1 MASIT
6 PFCYFPFIFLETLVH
21 QLFRFPKRFSKK
33 LCGLS
38 APDGRFP
45 KPQKHFWK
53 EKIYISK
60 IFFLF
65 LFLSGRVF
73 NGFQGAKT
81 KKSADDVARDDA
93 TLGRGIE
100 PEQSGSSFW
109 HVGPTKWST
118 TFSIR
123 AINMMMMVLSRA
135 KEQSS
140 RATNVKMWLFVSFP
154 PPSSSFFFV
163 FQEFFIF
170 F

>member
-45 KPQKHFWK
+45 KPQKHFCK
-53 EKIYISK
+53 EKRKSV
-60 IFFLF
+60 FLNLF
-65 LFLSGRVF
+65 LFFSGRVF